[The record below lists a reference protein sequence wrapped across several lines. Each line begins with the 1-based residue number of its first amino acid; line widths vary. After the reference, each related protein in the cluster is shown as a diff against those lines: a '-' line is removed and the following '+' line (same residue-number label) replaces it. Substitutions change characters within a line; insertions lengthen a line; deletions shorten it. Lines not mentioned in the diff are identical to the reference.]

1 MKKLGLFALVLGLV
15 VAFALPAFAF
25 TIEGAKGEKMYIG
38 GLFMT
43 DIGFFT
49 VLNRTK
55 EITEYYKENI
65 NDRTELMFT
74 VPNYSQLRGTVEV
87 NQVGGLW
94 EFGLGGNT
102 YGGTAAETRYVEL
115 RKLYGWYNFG
125 NCQILAGKTDGYV
138 YSVAPLQVMG
148 FNNGNYVA
156 GFGWG
161 NIYDSRSPQV
171 RFTQNISKQ
180 FSYAISLVS
189 TEGYTDSTRL
199 SYSQIPAIAAKFSM
213 DFGVVALKPAAVY
226 QTIKWDQL
234 PAGYDDSMASW
245 YAVLPVI
252 VKAGPFT
259 GTFQAGYGQ
268 NIGTR
273 ATQGQFG
280 LLLLESAY
288 QSYQRD
294 IDGKIKNTT
303 ALNGFIDLAFTA
315 GPITPH
321 VYFGYDKAT
330 NTNIWKSGDDNN
342 IRTMWGISALYAV
355 APSFYLIPEFT
366 MYDYDYGRKPN
377 IAGSPDIGKSWVG
390 GVQFRFMF

>member
-43 DIGFFT
+43 DIGFF
-49 VLNRTK
+49 NRSK
-55 EITEYYKENI
+55 ELTGYTS
-65 NDRTELMFT
+65 DRTELMFT

-87 NQVGGLW
+87 GQVGGLW
-94 EFGLGGNT
+94 EFGIGGST
-102 YGGTAAETRYVEL
+102 IGGTAAETRYVEL

-213 DFGVVALKPAAVY
+213 NFGVVTLKPAAVY
-226 QTIKWDQL
+226 QTVKWDQL

-268 NIGTR
+268 NIGTG

-294 IDGKIKNTT
+294 ANGKIKNTT

-321 VYFGYDKAT
+321 VYFGYDRAQ
-330 NTNIWKSGDDNN
+330 NSDVWKTGDDNN
-342 IRTMWGISALYAV
+342 TRTMMGISAMYQV
-355 APSFYLIPEFT
+355 APAFYLIPEFT
-366 MYDYDYGRKPN
+366 MYDYGKIPN
-377 IAGSPDIGKSWVG
+377 TAAKTDIGKSWVG